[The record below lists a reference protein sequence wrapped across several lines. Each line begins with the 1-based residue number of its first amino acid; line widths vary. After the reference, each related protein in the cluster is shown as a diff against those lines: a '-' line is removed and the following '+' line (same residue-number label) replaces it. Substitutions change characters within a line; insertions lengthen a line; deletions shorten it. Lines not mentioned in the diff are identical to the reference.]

1 MGVAIVGVVRA
12 ATNQFFGEE
21 TTRKKKNCSHYSR
34 VWNTSRAIATFLR
47 KRDYGKPRGHVKYL
61 SER

>member
-21 TTRKKKNCSHYSR
+21 TTRKKK
-34 VWNTSRAIATFLR
+34 IALVIAVS
-47 KRDYGKPRGHVKYL
+47 GILHVRSQHSYENVIME
-61 SER
+61 SPGDT